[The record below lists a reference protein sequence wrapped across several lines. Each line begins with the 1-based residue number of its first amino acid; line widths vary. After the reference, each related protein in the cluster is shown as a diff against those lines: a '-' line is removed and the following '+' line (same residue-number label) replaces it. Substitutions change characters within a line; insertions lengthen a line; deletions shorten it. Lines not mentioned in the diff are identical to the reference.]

1 MRCFASRSGFML
13 SLLACSK
20 SIVAADVECTRP
32 FDENEPY
39 PTEVALLHEPPR
51 GWTFRQSPQRLPLYY
66 SEADAP
72 NRSNCYDGC
81 STQWIPLQAPADA
94 KAIGDW
100 SVVKRSDGKLQWAHR
115 KRPLYMRIHDSP
127 QAPSGD
133 GMDGKWHLL
142 PFCP

>member
-1 MRCFASRSGFML
+1 MRVALRS
-13 SLLACSK
+13 SLIFVVLCSG
-20 SIVAADVECTRP
+20 AAAQDADHECTRP

-51 GWTFRQSPQRLPLYY
+51 GWTFRQSPNRLPLYY
-66 SEADAP
+66 SDTDAP
-72 NRSNCYDGC
+72 GQSRCYEGC

-94 KAIGDW
+94 KPVGDW
-100 SVVKRSDGKLQWAHR
+100 SIVKRRDGKLQWAHR
-115 KRPLYMRIHDSP
+115 KRPLYVRIHDSP

-133 GMDGKWHLL
+133 GVDGKWHLL